1 MLPGFR
7 FLLAAIVLSISV
19 LVFGLGAAALLRAAH
34 EEFASA
40 PAWRV
45 APEPKF
51 ARQNDSPKE
60 ALRETP
66 KEEQMPVLAMLRVAP
81 EPARPDPA
89 VAEPAIA
96 EPAEPPAIA
105 PALPGKIAALEP
117 PDKTLPEATQAAI
130 PIPETPVQSEAPAAD
145 IPALAEGARITA
157 VEQASPPANEALAPE
172 TAIVPSAIDTDLI
185 AAKIATLGG
194 PTVAI
199 ETQRKAEVVSVK
211 PDRSAARK
219 RLQAQ
224 RAKER
229 RAQRARAARQAA
241 ARQAAAQQQAADPF
255 AQPTIT
261 TRSR

>member
-7 FLLAAIVLSISV
+7 FLLAAIVLSVSI

-51 ARQNDSPKE
+51 ARQNDLPKE
-60 ALRETP
+60 ASREPP
-66 KEEQMPVLAMLRVAP
+66 KDEPMPVLAMLRVEP
-81 EPARPDPA
+81 EPARPGPA
-89 VAEPAIA
+89 VA

-105 PALPGKIAALEP
+105 PALELPGKIAALEP

-130 PIPETPVQSEAPAAD
+130 PVPEIPVESEAPAAD
-145 IPALAEGARITA
+145 IPALAEGARIAA
-157 VEQASPPANEALAPE
+157 VEQASPPANEALAPAPE
-172 TAIVPSAIDTDLI
+172 TAIVPSAVDTDLI

-194 PTVAI
+194 PPVAI
-199 ETQRKAEVVSVK
+199 ETQRKGEVVSVK

-229 RAQRARAARQAA
+229 RAQRARAARRAA